1 MQGEIAIR
9 DLSLEYVTD
18 HSRFLALEN
27 INLTIKGGEFVCLI
41 GPSGCGKSSLLGIL
55 NGLVAPTSGTASID
69 GVPIRGPGPERAVV
83 FQHYSL
89 FPWMSAKE
97 NVIFA
102 LEQVKK
108 GSKKQHEEIAGYF
121 LDQVGLHDFAAK
133 MPAELSGGMQQR
145 VAIARALAVNPR
157 ILLMDEPF
165 GAIDAKNRESLQQL
179 LLQLWDRDEERKT
192 IVFVTHDTDE
202 ALLLA
207 DKIIFMLPRRIEQE
221 IPVPFKRPR
230 RRADFFADETY
241 ISLHKSLAALF
252 QKNVME
258 QIGGAEV
265 YL

>member
-1 MQGEIAIR
+1 
-9 DLSLEYVTD
+9 
-18 HSRFLALEN
+18 
-27 INLTIKGGEFVCLI
+27 
-41 GPSGCGKSSLLGIL
+41 
-55 NGLVAPTSGTASID
+55 LVAPASGSACID

-89 FPWMSAKE
+89 FPWMSARE

-108 GSKKQHEEIAGYF
+108 RPKKQCEEIADYF
-121 LDQVGLHDFAAK
+121 LDQVGLDNFAAK
-133 MPAELSGGMQQR
+133 MPSELSGGMQQR
-145 VAIARALAVNPR
+145 VAIARALAVNPK

-179 LLQLWDRDEERKT
+179 LLRLWDKDEERKT

-207 DKIIFMLPRRIEQE
+207 DKIAFMLPRRIERE
-221 IPVPFKRPR
+221 ISVPFKRPR

-241 ISLHKSLAALF
+241 ISLHRTIALLF

-258 QIGGAEV
+258 RIGGSEV
-265 YL
+265 VI